1 MKLQSYAEGRW
12 REPAGALTELR
23 SAIDGRVVALASSEG
38 LDFGA
43 MARYAREVGGPKL
56 RALTF
61 HERAALLRE
70 LAVYLNE
77 RRAALYELSFD
88 TGATRRDNAFDIDGG
103 IGTLFS
109 YASKGR
115 RELPNERLAVEGAE
129 EPLSKGGH
137 FVGRHILTPLQGVA
151 VHINA
156 FNFPC
161 WGMLEKLAPA
171 LLAGVPAIVKPA
183 TATSYLTQAMFRMIV
198 ESAILPEGSVQLVVG
213 GTGDLLDHLGG
224 QDVVSFTGSL
234 ETSLR
239 VREHPAVARK
249 AVRFIA
255 ERDSLNAAVLAPD
268 AGPGTPE
275 FDLFVTEVVREMTV
289 KAGQK
294 CTAIRRAIVP
304 RAHYDAVA
312 SALSGKLRGIVV
324 GDPRLE
330 TVKMGPLATLA
341 QRADV
346 RAKVAELASEAAFVF
361 GDGEGFEFV
370 GASGTD
376 GAFLP
381 PMLLG
386 CERPL
391 GAVKVHEVEAFG
403 PVSTLMAY
411 DGLDEAIELVRR
423 GAGSLVAS
431 IYTYDRGNANDLI
444 LGIGSYH
451 GRIIAIDRD
460 CARESTG
467 HGSPLPPLVHGG
479 PGRAG
484 GGEEMG
490 GVRGVFH
497 YMQRTAVQGSPARLA
512 GLTNIWTRGADQ
524 IHKAQHPFRHAF
536 EELEI
541 GETILTDF
549 RTITLDDIEHFAEF
563 TGDKFYAHMD
573 EEAAKANPF
582 FPGRVAHGYLLLSF
596 AAGLFVDPA
605 PGPVLANYGLEN
617 LRFLKPVVP
626 GDAIRIR
633 VTVKQKTP
641 RKPEYGEVRWDV
653 EITNQEDE
661 TVAAYDVLTMNATAL
676 GDRRVP
682 EESHGQSGS
691 VGTGVGAGN
700 GVANPGRGN

>member
-1 MKLQSYAEGRW
+1 VNLQSYAEGRW
-12 REPAGALTELR
+12 REPAGALAELR

-38 LDFGA
+38 LDFGG
-43 MARYAREVGGPKL
+43 MHRYARAVGGPKL

-61 HERAALLRE
+61 HERAALLRD

-77 RRAALYELSFD
+77 RRAPLYELSFE
-88 TGATRRDNAFDIDGG
+88 TGATRRDNLFDIDGG

-115 RELPNERLAVEGAE
+115 RELPNERFAVEGAE

-137 FVGRHILTPLQGVA
+137 FIGRHILWPLQGVA

-171 LLAGVPAIVKPA
+171 ILAGVPAIVKPA
-183 TATSYLTQAMFRMIV
+183 RATSYLTQAMFRMIV
-198 ESAILPEGSVQLVVG
+198 ESGILPEGTVQLIVG
-213 GTGDLLDHLGG
+213 GTGDLLDHVDG

-239 VREHPAVARK
+239 LREHPVVAQK
-249 AVRFIA
+249 AVRFIV

-275 FDLFVTEVVREMTV
+275 FDLFITEVVREMTV

-294 CTAIRRAIVP
+294 CTAIRRAMVP

-312 SALSGKLRGIVV
+312 SALREKLRGVVV

-330 TVKMGPLATLA
+330 AVRMGPLATLG
-341 QRADV
+341 QRSDV
-346 RAKVAELASEAAFVF
+346 RSKIVELASEAAYVF
-361 GDGEGFEFV
+361 GDTETFEFV

-381 PMLLG
+381 PILLG

-391 GAVKVHEVEAFG
+391 GAVKVHDVEAFG
-403 PVSTLMAY
+403 PVSTLLAY
-411 DGLDEAIELVRR
+411 DGVDEAIELVRR

-431 IYTYDRGNANDLI
+431 IYTYDRRTANDLI
-444 LGIGSYH
+444 FGIGSYH

-497 YMQRTAVQGSPARLA
+497 YMQRTAVQGSPSRLT
-512 GLTNIWTRGADQ
+512 GLTNVWTRGADQ
-524 IHKAQHPFRHAF
+524 IHKAGHPFQHRF

-541 GETILTDF
+541 GETVRTDS
-549 RTITLDDIEHFAEF
+549 RTITLADIEHFAEF

-596 AAGLFVDPA
+596 AAGLFVEPA

-617 LRFLKPVVP
+617 LRFVKPVVP
-626 GDAIRIR
+626 GDAIRVR

-653 EITNQEDE
+653 EITNQDDE
-661 TVAAYDVLTMNATAL
+661 IVAAYDLLTMNATAL
-676 GDRRVP
+676 GDIRAPAASR
-682 EESHGQSGS
+682 GQSGS
-691 VGTGVGAGN
+691 VGTGVGAG
-700 GVANPGRGN
+700 